1 MLKSKMKLRP
11 WKNLEKKMKCGPSI
25 CGIDGIQIWQRRI
38 RGPQAHTQKKRVWIS
53 PYTLFRRPS
62 DRHLQRWQPELCWS
76 GTSCP
81 PSPYQARV
89 NQLCLFSASR
99 PFTTTPAS
107 ASFFSRLPVIIGVAT
122 SRPISAA
129 WL

>member
-1 MLKSKMKLRP
+1 MLKSKMKLRS

-25 CGIDGIQIWQRRI
+25 CGMGGIQIRQCRRPT
-38 RGPQAHTQKKRVWIS
+38 RKKRVWIF
-53 PYTLFRRPS
+53 PYTLFPGAQMVAIFNAAGRAALGRLTASRILRPA
-62 DRHLQRWQPELCWS
+62 RA
-76 GTSCP
+76 
-81 PSPYQARV
+81 YARV

>member
-1 MLKSKMKLRP
+1 MKLRS

-25 CGIDGIQIWQRRI
+25 YGMDGIQIWQRRI
-38 RGPQAHTQKKRVWIS
+38 CAVCRKAHKKTCMDFSIHALLAVIRLPSSTLLVGPHWAA
-53 PYTLFRRPS
+53 LRRP
-62 DRHLQRWQPELCWS
+62 
-76 GTSCP
+76 GFGVP

>member
-1 MLKSKMKLRP
+1 MKLRP

-25 CGIDGIQIWQRRI
+25 YGMDDIQIRQRRI
-38 RGPQAHTQKKRVWIS
+38 SCVPLGTQKNVYGFLHTRSSDGHQAAVFNAAGRA
-53 PYTLFRRPS
+53 LRARP
-62 DRHLQRWQPELCWS
+62 RP
-76 GTSCP
+76 
-81 PSPYQARV
+81 QARV